1 MKLRKLTPQ
10 FVKYIPKEIEAGTIY
25 ISMEFATATHK
36 CCCGCGSMIVTP
48 FSPTLWKLYF
58 DGESITLR
66 PSIGN
71 WSFPCQSHY
80 WIKRNEV
87 QWDRQFSDEE
97 IHAVR
102 NLGSLDQEMYYSGR
116 STEQT
121 EETEAP
127 AKLYVREIWWH
138 RLKRSLFR

>member
-1 MKLRKLTPQ
+1 MKLKKLTPQ
-10 FVKYIPKEIEAGTIY
+10 FVKYIPKEIEAGIIY

-48 FSPTLWKLYF
+48 FSPTFWKLYF
-58 DGESITLR
+58 DGESISLR

-80 WIKRNEV
+80 WINRNEV

-97 IHAVR
+97 IHSVR
-102 NLGSLDQEMYYSGR
+102 NLASLEREMYRRGR

-127 AKLYVREIWWH
+127 AKVYVRETWWH
-138 RLKRSLFR
+138 RLKRHLFR